1 MELHRYSRAS
11 AANAFV
17 IACRNACHI
26 ALTHCGNEPAPAQHA
41 CFGLNKGVH
50 TGQNGLPTSHDADRK
65 ESSPHNPFAPPQA
78 KVTDAGAKEPGSR
91 IKALVLGGLVDV
103 GGTTL
108 VGIPVVIAD
117 GSLSGM
123 SRAQVAAEAL
133 QTSTPIFWLLTV
145 LGLFFSTLGG
155 YVCARIA
162 KRDELRLGLLQGSVL
177 ALFGFLVGSATHS
190 VVVNLMFAL
199 LTLAFVVLGARI
211 GQDRNRRTAVG

>member
-1 MELHRYSRAS
+1 MES
-11 AANAFV
+11 
-17 IACRNACHI
+17 
-26 ALTHCGNEPAPAQHA
+26 P
-41 CFGLNKGVH
+41 
-50 TGQNGLPTSHDADRK
+50 
-65 ESSPHNPFAPPQA
+65 PHNPFAPPRA
-78 KVTDAGAKEPGSR
+78 KVTDAGANEPGSR

-108 VGIPVVIAD
+108 VGIPVVIA

-123 SRAQVAAEAL
+123 SLAQAAAEAL

-211 GQDRNRRTAVG
+211 GQDRNRRRAVG